1 MGLGSAASAN
11 GSAKESEPAEGA
23 EPAETASHRKDKPTH
38 KFTRSLP
45 ESRSA

>member
-11 GSAKESEPAEGA
+11 GSANEPEPAEAA
-23 EPAETASHRKDKPTH
+23 EPASHRKDKPTH